1 MLIKVGFD
9 VDMKVGDEI
18 FLIIVCK
25 KGNIEVVKLL
35 LELGVDVNLVVG
47 GVILLIVV
55 CNSYYLFERCKLD
68 VVEELIKVGVNVN

>member
-1 MLIKVGFD
+1 
-9 VDMKVGDEI
+9 MKVGDEI

-25 KGNIEVVKLL
+25 QGNIYVVKLL

-55 CNSYYLFERCKLD
+55 CENGYFK
-68 VVEELIKVGVNVN
+68 VVKELIKVGVNVN

>member
-1 MLIKVGFD
+1 
-9 VDMKVGDEI
+9 MKVGDEI

-25 KGNIEVVKLL
+25 WGNVDVVELL

-55 CNSYYLFERCKLD
+55 CENCNLIDIEKFKELFFRNCILD

>member
-1 MLIKVGFD
+1 
-9 VDMKVGDEI
+9 MKVGDKI

-25 KGNIEVVKLL
+25 QGNVDVVELL

-55 CNSYYLFERCKLD
+55 CDLNKIEVFIRMFFKNCILD